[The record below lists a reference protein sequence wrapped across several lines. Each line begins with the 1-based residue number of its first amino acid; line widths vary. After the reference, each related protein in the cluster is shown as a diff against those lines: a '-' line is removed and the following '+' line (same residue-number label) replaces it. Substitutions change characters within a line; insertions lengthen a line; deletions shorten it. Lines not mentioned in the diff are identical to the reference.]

1 MIQVEGGWKLCHAG
15 CESPASRVLGGG
27 GEETWS
33 GGNDVMSPH
42 VKITT
47 GVRACGR
54 RDGVG
59 CWCDGPEGLE
69 ARAGVG
75 EVVNQRA

>member
-1 MIQVEGGWKLCHAG
+1 M
-15 CESPASRVLGGG
+15 
-27 GEETWS
+27 
-33 GGNDVMSPH
+33 
-42 VKITT
+42 KITT
-47 GVRACGR
+47 GLRACGR

-59 CWCDGPEGLE
+59 CWCDGPEGLG